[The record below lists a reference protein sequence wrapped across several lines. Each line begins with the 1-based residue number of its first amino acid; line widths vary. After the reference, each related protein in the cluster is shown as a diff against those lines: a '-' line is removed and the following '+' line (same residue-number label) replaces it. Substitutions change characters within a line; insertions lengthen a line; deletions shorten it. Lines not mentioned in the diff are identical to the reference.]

1 MRHGSA
7 HADVIVIG
15 AGIVGA
21 ACAEALTRDDRRVLV
36 LDERVAGGGATGAAM
51 GHLVVMDDS
60 PAQLALT
67 AYSLR
72 MWRAVQPQ
80 FPDAIEHLA
89 CGTLWIAGHEEEMSA
104 VRAKHDAYAAAGVPS
119 TVLDRGDLAEAEPAL
134 RPDLA
139 GALLVPD
146 DSVIYPPAAARWL
159 LARVLERGGEIREGV
174 AVTGIAAHRV
184 ETSDGPL
191 EADAVI
197 LAAGCGAAALVPE
210 LPIVP
215 RKGHLI
221 VTDRY
226 PGLVRHQLVEL
237 GYLASAHATDGSSVA
252 FNVQPRSSGQLLI
265 GSSRQ
270 HVGTDASID
279 RDIVGRM
286 VARATHFVPALR
298 DAMALRVWT
307 GFRPATADSLPLIGR
322 WPALDGVFV
331 AAGHEG
337 LGVTT
342 ALGTARVL
350 ADLVA
355 GREPALDPLP
365 FAPDRSMART
375 GDRVHA

>member
-1 MRHGSA
+1 MRRSA
-7 HADVIVIG
+7 HADVIVVG

-36 LDERVAGGGATGAAM
+36 LDEGAAGGGATGAAM

-67 AYSLR
+67 AYSLGL
-72 MWRAVQPQ
+72 WRAAQQ
-80 FPDAIEHLA
+80 HFPPAIEHLG
-89 CGTLWIAGHEEEMSA
+89 CGTLWIAGHEEEMMA
-104 VRAKHDAYAAAGVPS
+104 VRAKRDAYAAAGVRS
-119 TVLDRGDLAEAEPAL
+119 AVLHREELAEAEPSL
-134 RPDLA
+134 RRDLA

-146 DSVIYPPAAARWL
+146 DGVIYPPAAARWL
-159 LARVLERGGEIREGV
+159 LSEALVRGGELREGV
-174 AVTGIAAHRV
+174 VVTGISAHRV
-184 ETSDGPL
+184 ETSGGPL

-197 LAAGCGAAALVPE
+197 VAAGCGATALVPE

-237 GYLASAHATDGSSVA
+237 GYLASAHAADGTSVA
-252 FNVQPRSSGQLLI
+252 FNVQPRGSGQLLI

-270 HVGTDASID
+270 HVGTSTAVD

-286 VARATHFVPALR
+286 VARATHYVPALR
-298 DAMALRVWT
+298 DALALRVWT

-322 WPALDGVFV
+322 WPALDGVWI

-342 ALGTARVL
+342 ALGTAQML
-350 ADLVA
+350 ADLIA

-365 FAPDRSMART
+365 FAPDRMVVRA